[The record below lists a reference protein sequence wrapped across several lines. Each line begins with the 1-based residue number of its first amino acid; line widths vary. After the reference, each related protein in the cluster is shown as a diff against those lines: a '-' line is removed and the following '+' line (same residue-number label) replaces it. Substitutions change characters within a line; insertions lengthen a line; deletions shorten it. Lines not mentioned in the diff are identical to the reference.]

1 MTIPQGQSPAG
12 WQGQWAEQPP
22 PPPQRPSRSPLYF
35 LIFAGVVLFVTVAVI
50 FYLKVFHASTQAANP
65 DGTSSHSAQVLP
77 SAEPSTTPDDSAA
90 LTEAREAV
98 ESLESSPQCSDPA
111 KAAQTMLDLAEKSTA
126 DSDLKKITDSLREL
140 SKECGADFTLSIRS
154 AFESADMPSKL
165 SSIVSSN
172 DWVTLAKPAPAD
184 AISATEFTTPAD
196 NIRCQFVGEDVA
208 CSIYVYDYPS
218 PDGCEGKTA
227 TYRINPAGK
236 VTAGCTEE
244 LNAAVEVSYGSTV
257 QHNGFACTIDQYEG
271 VTCWNE
277 LTGNGFQLRRAA
289 DRIF

>member
-22 PPPQRPSRSPLYF
+22 PPPEHPSRSPLYF
-35 LIFAGVVLFVTVAVI
+35 LIFAGIVLFVTVAVI

-65 DGTSSHSAQVLP
+65 GNSSSQTSEVPSSQGPTSSADSSALTDAR
-77 SAEPSTTPDDSAA
+77 SAVAA
-90 LTEAREAV
+90 LA
-98 ESLESSPQCSDPA
+98 SSPQCSDPT
-111 KAAQTMLDLAEKSTA
+111 KAAQTMLNLADQSTA
-126 DSDLKKITDSLREL
+126 DSDLKKIGDSLREL
-140 SKECGADFTLSIRS
+140 SKECGAEFTLDMRS
-154 AFESADMPSKL
+154 DFESADMPGKL
-165 SSIVSSN
+165 AAIVTSN
-172 DWVTLAKPAPAD
+172 DWVTLSKPAPSD

-196 NIRCQFVGEDVA
+196 NIRCQFVGDDVA

-227 TYRINPAGK
+227 TYRINPAGN

-244 LNAAVEVSYGSTV
+244 LNAVVEVAYGTAV
-257 QHNGFACTIDQYEG
+257 QHNGYACTLDQYEG

-277 LTGNGFQLRRAA
+277 LTGNGFQLRRAEG
-289 DRIF
+289 RIF

>member
-22 PPPQRPSRSPLYF
+22 PPPERPSRSPLYF

-50 FYLKVFHASTQAANP
+50 FYLKVFHASTQAAHP
-65 DGTSSHSAQVLP
+65 GSSSSQTSQ
-77 SAEPSTTPDDSAA
+77 EPTSQGPAAAGDSSA
-90 LTEAREAV
+90 LTEARSAV
-98 ESLESSPQCSDPA
+98 ATLGTSPQCSDPA
-111 KAAQTMLDLAEKSTA
+111 KAAQTMLNLAEKSTA
-126 DSDLKKITDSLREL
+126 DSDLKKIENSLKSL
-140 SKECGADFTLSIRS
+140 SEECGADFTLDIRA
-154 AFESADMPSKL
+154 AFTSADMPSKL
-165 SSIVSSN
+165 ATIVSSN
-172 DWVTLAKPAPAD
+172 DWVTLAKPAPSD

-236 VTAGCTEE
+236 VAARCTEE
-244 LNAAVEVSYGSTV
+244 LNAAVEVSYGTTV
-257 QHNGFACTIDQYEG
+257 QHNGFACSVAQYEG

-277 LTGNGFQLRRAA
+277 LTGSGFQLRRAA